1 MNSDLDPAIDRPEP
15 ASNPDASLYQ
25 PDGDSPEAATPSKLG
40 ETPVEDSR
48 SYLVYYGEVGL
59 KKGNRP
65 HFEASLVRNMYYGV
79 QGLQVTGIHRLFGR
93 LRVDQRSSGDARE
106 LENRLSRIPGIVH
119 FEPVERF
126 GWDLEPVEAKLAQW
140 ADEGGFESFA
150 IRCRR
155 LQKSYPLR
163 SQELMVRLGSLVNQ
177 RSKARVD
184 LTNPAQEF
192 HVLILNKEIFLH
204 RRRIDGPR
212 GLPIG
217 TAGRVLHMLSGGI
230 DSPVAAE
237 RLLRRGCHVQFI
249 HFHSSPFTDRSSVEK
264 VTELA
269 ELLSEHRMLTKL
281 HLVPLGVLQ
290 RKIVADAP
298 AKWRVMLYR
307 RFMLRF
313 AERIARQERCIAIGS
328 GESLA
333 QVASQTLANLGVLDS
348 TVDLPLLRPL
358 LTYEKDEIIQ
368 QAQKLGTFEIS
379 IEPHSDC
386 CGYLLPRN
394 PVTSARLHEIE
405 EVEDA
410 LDVRA
415 EFGEVLDNI
424 EVVSVG
430 EDRSKSN

>member
-1 MNSDLDPAIDRPEP
+1 
-15 ASNPDASLYQ
+15 
-25 PDGDSPEAATPSKLG
+25 
-40 ETPVEDSR
+40 
-48 SYLVYYGEVGL
+48 
-59 KKGNRP
+59 
-65 HFEASLVRNMYYGV
+65 
-79 QGLQVTGIHRLFGR
+79 
-93 LRVDQRSSGDARE
+93 
-106 LENRLSRIPGIVH
+106 
-119 FEPVERF
+119 
-126 GWDLEPVEAKLAQW
+126 LAQW